1 MSIPRLRIP
10 AVTMSL
16 ADDSR
21 SMTLA
26 GKSVRSRM
34 QTMTSKSARAVA
46 TASLSPK
53 CSLKTVSSNLER
65 TPNQP
70 RLPNDPGSRPR
81 RQSIKSYYGLLTYA
95 ENLKMSEGTVS
106 IRIESHPGGNVA
118 HVTIEREKKLNALS
132 HDQAI
137 RFMEA
142 FDALHDVEDLRAVVL
157 SGAGERAFMGGADVQ
172 ELRQLDAESGR
183 AFIEAVHGVC
193 DCVRSCP
200 VPVIGRINGFCLGAG
215 MELAAACDIR
225 IVSKRAVFGMP
236 EVQVGLPP
244 SSRPRCC
251 RCSSAGAKPDGW
263 CSQ

>member
-1 MSIPRLRIP
+1 
-10 AVTMSL
+10 
-16 ADDSR
+16 
-21 SMTLA
+21 
-26 GKSVRSRM
+26 
-34 QTMTSKSARAVA
+34 
-46 TASLSPK
+46 
-53 CSLKTVSSNLER
+53 
-65 TPNQP
+65 
-70 RLPNDPGSRPR
+70 
-81 RQSIKSYYGLLTYA
+81 
-95 ENLKMSEGTVS
+95 MSEGTVS

-132 HDQAI
+132 HAQAI

-183 AFIEAVHGVC
+183 VFIEAVHGVC

-236 EVQVGLPP
+236 EVQVGLPSVVEAALLP
-244 SSRPRCC
+244 MLIGWGKTRWLVLTGETITSEVANEWGFVEVLVDDDELDETVAKTVASIVQAAPLAVRAQKRLTRRWETHNINDAIQLGIDTFENACRTDEPR
-251 RCSSAGAKPDGW
+251 RYVDAMLERHRQSK
-263 CSQ
+263 